1 MASEKTT
8 LPITRVFMNFFYS
21 FPKLIVTNVLFGIPL
36 AAFFGLF
43 YAISLIN
50 GLPPAAV
57 MLIRLAVVIPVFPF
71 YAGVAQ
77 VTAHLSRGERDFKVT
92 SNFFAAVKENFKRF
106 LVHGIVLYAAVIFSY
121 FSISFYAS
129 MLSKNSMMFAPMIVS
144 ILVSVFLLFMF
155 FYIPPMTVTFDIP
168 MKSIYKNSLLMSF
181 GELAKNFI
189 AVLGMFLVFIFASTF
204 LFACMGNAV
213 AIIIVTIILAVA
225 VVPAFAAFFINS
237 AVYERMYYMV
247 IDNTAEIKNIDSKID
262 ETRKKKEPKKFDSK
276 AIKNEFN
283 EKLKQFEFDENGDGD
298 EYLFFEGRM
307 IKRSVLLRMKNE
319 VLESEMK

>member
-92 SNFFAAVKENFKRF
+92 SNFFAAVKESNINGANFKNTVRAF
-106 LVHGIVLYAAVIFSY
+106 AVNILPFVYPALLLLTMLCANELNSGFICLVLIFVISPCADTFAYLVGMTYNKIRKGNAKRMCPNLSPKKTWAGAIGGVIGGVIGAIVVYFAVDKTAITETAKISPIIAFVLIGFFASILTEIGDLFESFIKRKVGIKDMGRILPGHGGIMDRIDGMSFAAVF
-121 FSISFYAS
+121 
-129 MLSKNSMMFAPMIVS
+129 
-144 ILVSVFLLFMF
+144 VFL
-155 FYIPPMTVTFDIP
+155 
-168 MKSIYKNSLLMSF
+168 
-181 GELAKNFI
+181 
-189 AVLGMFLVFIFASTF
+189 TF
-204 LFACMGNAV
+204 L
-213 AIIIVTIILAVA
+213 
-225 VVPAFAAFFINS
+225 
-237 AVYERMYYMV
+237 
-247 IDNTAEIKNIDSKID
+247 
-262 ETRKKKEPKKFDSK
+262 
-276 AIKNEFN
+276 
-283 EKLKQFEFDENGDGD
+283 
-298 EYLFFEGRM
+298 
-307 IKRSVLLRMKNE
+307 LL
-319 VLESEMK
+319 L